1 MKISRLLLALFF
13 SAAASLLGN
22 DELKERLQP
31 ALEAITP
38 DGLLAHI
45 KVLASDEF
53 EGRAPG
59 SKGEEL
65 SVKYITDQFKK
76 IGLKPGNP
84 DGTYT
89 QEVPLAG
96 IKSEPR
102 MSFVIGDKTMDLKY
116 PDDFVASSA
125 RLQPEIKIEKSDVV
139 FVGYGVVAPEYGWD
153 DYKNVDVKGK
163 TLLMLIGDP
172 PVPDPKD
179 PSKLDNKMFKGK
191 AMTYYGR
198 WTYKY
203 EIAAQKGA
211 AAAIIIHETEPAA
224 YPWQVVRSSWSKEN
238 FELDNPNKNMDA
250 VSARSWI
257 TLDVAK
263 KLFADSGQDFDA
275 LKKSAITKDF
285 RPVVLNAKA
294 NIAIKQQIR
303 SFKSHNVIGK
313 LEGSDPKLN
322 GEYVIYTAHWDH
334 LGRHPELQG
343 DQIFNGAID
352 NASGVASVIE
362 LAAAFMKINPPPKR
376 SVLFMATTAEEAGL
390 LGAKFYAEH
399 PLYPL
404 QKTLAD
410 INLDSMNVWGK
421 AHDIEDLSLG
431 FSTLDDL
438 LAAAAKRQGRSAIPD
453 SRPDKGK
460 IYRADNFE
468 FSKVGLPSLYVGKGE
483 HLLSRPE
490 TAPLRSDEYDSTDYH
505 QITDEVHPD
514 WDLSGA
520 VQDVQ
525 LVFEVGYEVANGDK
539 FPEWKPRSEFKAK
552 RDSMLKKSKKPLSQ
566 ANDQN
571 LDPFQSETL
580 PAGREREGRLLD
592 LSRPAK
598 ECQCEAS
605 LARDDGDRRHHQWL
619 PLSSDARAR
628 WPKKPLAQSG
638 PKAERRCGRRSRR
651 HCHARDRTRGRGTG
665 ARSAGGSEESSRDR
679 RPEGASVVVGHHAHR
694 APGLDPLDHLRQAS
708 RDARAPDQ
716 KCLLDARG
724 REATPLLLRPIWVL
738 Q

>member
-1 MKISRLLLALFF
+1 MKISRLLLAIFF

-59 SKGEEL
+59 SKGEDL

-102 MSFVIGDKTMDLKY
+102 MSFVIGDKPMDLKY

-153 DYKNVDVKGK
+153 DYKNVDVRGK

-179 PSKLDNKMFKGK
+179 PSKLDDKMFEGK

-224 YPWQVVRSSWSKEN
+224 YPWQVVRSSWGKEN

-257 TLDVAK
+257 TLEIAK
-263 KLFADSGQDFDA
+263 KLFVDCGQDFDA
-275 LKKSAITKDF
+275 LKKSAITKEF
-285 RPVVLNAKA
+285 RPVALNAKA
-294 NIAIKQQIR
+294 NIEIKQQIR

-313 LEGSDPKLN
+313 LEGDDPKLRD
-322 GEYVIYTAHWDH
+322 EYIIYTAHWDH

-352 NASGVASVIE
+352 NASGVASVIQ
-362 LAAAFMKINPPPKR
+362 LAAAFKKLNPPPKR

-390 LGAKFYAEH
+390 LGAKYYAEH

-404 QKTLAD
+404 EKTLAD
-410 INLDSMNVWGK
+410 INIDGINPWGK
-421 AHDIEDLSLG
+421 THDLEDLTDRNSSL
-431 FSTLDDL
+431 DEL
-438 LAAAAKRQGRSAIPD
+438 LGQAAARQGRVMKPSSEPEKGGFYRVD
-453 SRPDKGK
+453 S
-460 IYRADNFE
+460 FE
-468 FSKVGLPSLYVGKGE
+468 FAKAGVPVLHAARGIEIIGKP
-483 HLLSRPE
+483 PE
-490 TAPLRSDEYDSTDYH
+490 YGKQKRDEFVEKHYHQPSDEVDPS
-505 QITDEVHPD
+505 

-520 VQDVQ
+520 VQDIQ
-525 LVFEVGYEVANGDK
+525 PLFEVGYQVANGDE
-539 FPEWKPRSEFKAK
+539 FPEWKASSEFKVK
-552 RDSMLKKSKKPLSQ
+552 RDAMLKK
-566 ANDQN
+566 
-571 LDPFQSETL
+571 
-580 PAGREREGRLLD
+580 
-592 LSRPAK
+592 
-598 ECQCEAS
+598 
-605 LARDDGDRRHHQWL
+605 
-619 PLSSDARAR
+619 
-628 WPKKPLAQSG
+628 
-638 PKAERRCGRRSRR
+638 
-651 HCHARDRTRGRGTG
+651 
-665 ARSAGGSEESSRDR
+665 
-679 RPEGASVVVGHHAHR
+679 
-694 APGLDPLDHLRQAS
+694 
-708 RDARAPDQ
+708 
-716 KCLLDARG
+716 
-724 REATPLLLRPIWVL
+724 
-738 Q
+738 

>member
-1 MKISRLLLALFF
+1 MSCAESRNGRNPVGLVDLHTITQGSSCLAKAGHSDLLIDLLHRRSRLNGREMKLARWFIAIF
-13 SAAASLLGN
+13 CAAAASLFAAG
-22 DELKERLQP
+22 ELALRLQP

-38 DGLLAHI
+38 YGLLAHI

-59 SKGEEL
+59 TKGEEL
-65 SVKYITDQFKK
+65 SVKYITDQFKQ

-84 DGTYT
+84 DGTYI

-96 IKSEPR
+96 IKSKPR
-102 MSFVIGDKTMDLKY
+102 MSIAIGDKTIDLKY
-116 PDDFVASSA
+116 PDDFIASSA
-125 RLQPEIKIEKSDVV
+125 RLQPEIKIDKSDVI

-153 DYKNVDVKGK
+153 DYKDADVRGK

-211 AAAIIIHETEPAA
+211 AAAIIIHETESAA
-224 YPWQVVRSSWSKEN
+224 YPWQVVKSSWAKEN

-257 TLDVAK
+257 TLDIAK
-263 KLFADSGQDFDA
+263 KLFADCGQDFDA
-275 LKKSAITKDF
+275 LKTSAITKEF
-285 RPVVLNAKA
+285 RPMALNAQA
-294 NIAIKQQIR
+294 NIEIKQQIR

-313 LEGSDPKLN
+313 LEGDDPKLRD
-322 GEYVIYTAHWDH
+322 EYIIYTAHWDH

-352 NASGVASVIE
+352 NASGVASVIQ
-362 LAAAFMKINPPPKR
+362 LAVAFTKLNPPPKR
-376 SVLFMATTAEEAGL
+376 SVLFMAQTAEEAGL

-404 QKTLAD
+404 NKTLAD

-421 AHDIEDLSLG
+421 ARDIEDQTLG

-438 LAAAAKRQGRSAIPD
+438 LAAAAKGQGRSAIPD

-468 FSKVGLPSLYVGKGE
+468 FSKVGLPSLYIGKGE

-490 TAPLRSDEYDSTDYH
+490 TAPLRSDEFDSTDYH
-505 QITDEVHPD
+505 QVTDEIRPD

-525 LVFEVGYEVANGDK
+525 LLFEVGYQVANDDK

-552 RDSMLKKSKKPLSQ
+552 RDSMLK
-566 ANDQN
+566 
-571 LDPFQSETL
+571 
-580 PAGREREGRLLD
+580 
-592 LSRPAK
+592 
-598 ECQCEAS
+598 
-605 LARDDGDRRHHQWL
+605 
-619 PLSSDARAR
+619 
-628 WPKKPLAQSG
+628 
-638 PKAERRCGRRSRR
+638 
-651 HCHARDRTRGRGTG
+651 
-665 ARSAGGSEESSRDR
+665 SSRSQ
-679 RPEGASVVVGHHAHR
+679 P
-694 APGLDPLDHLRQAS
+694 
-708 RDARAPDQ
+708 
-716 KCLLDARG
+716 
-724 REATPLLLRPIWVL
+724 
-738 Q
+738 

>member
-1 MKISRLLLALFF
+1 MTRLLTAIVCF
-13 SAAASLLGN
+13 AAGASLLSE
-22 DELKERLQP
+22 DELALRLQP
-31 ALEAITP
+31 ALETITP

-45 KVLASDEF
+45 KVLASNEF
-53 EGRAPG
+53 EGRSPG
-59 SKGEEL
+59 TKGEEL
-65 SVKYITDQFKK
+65 SVKYIADQFKK
-76 IGLKPGNP
+76 IELKPGNP

-102 MSFVIGDKTMDLKY
+102 MSFTIADKTMDLKY

-125 RLQPEIKIEKSDVV
+125 RLQPEIKIDKADVV
-139 FVGYGVVAPEYGWD
+139 FVGYGVVAPEYGWN
-153 DYKNVDVKGK
+153 DYKNVDVRGK

-179 PSKLDNKMFKGK
+179 PSKLNDKMFKGK

-224 YPWQVVRSSWSKEN
+224 YPWQVVRSSWAKEN

-257 TLDVAK
+257 TLEIAK
-263 KLFADSGQDFDA
+263 KLFVDCGQDFDA
-275 LKKSAITKDF
+275 LKKSAITKEF
-285 RPVVLNAKA
+285 RPVALNAKA
-294 NIAIKQQIR
+294 NIEIKQQIR

-313 LEGSDPKLN
+313 LEGDDPKLRD
-322 GEYVIYTAHWDH
+322 EYIIYTAHWDH

-352 NASGVASVIE
+352 NASGVASVIQ
-362 LAAAFMKINPPPKR
+362 LAAAFKKLNPPPKR

-390 LGAKFYAEH
+390 LGAKYYAEH

-404 QKTLAD
+404 EKTLAD

-421 AHDIEDLSLG
+421 ARDIEDLSLG

-468 FSKVGLPSLYVGKGE
+468 FSKAGLPSLYVGKGE
-483 HLLSRPE
+483 HLASRPE
-490 TAPLRSDEYDSTDYH
+490 SAPLKSDEYDSTDYH
-505 QITDEVHPD
+505 QVTDEVRPD

-525 LVFEVGYEVANGDK
+525 LLFEVGYQVANGDK
-539 FPEWKPRSEFKAK
+539 FPEWKPGSEFKAK
-552 RDSMLKKSKKPLSQ
+552 RDAILKK
-566 ANDQN
+566 
-571 LDPFQSETL
+571 
-580 PAGREREGRLLD
+580 
-592 LSRPAK
+592 
-598 ECQCEAS
+598 
-605 LARDDGDRRHHQWL
+605 
-619 PLSSDARAR
+619 
-628 WPKKPLAQSG
+628 
-638 PKAERRCGRRSRR
+638 
-651 HCHARDRTRGRGTG
+651 
-665 ARSAGGSEESSRDR
+665 
-679 RPEGASVVVGHHAHR
+679 
-694 APGLDPLDHLRQAS
+694 
-708 RDARAPDQ
+708 
-716 KCLLDARG
+716 
-724 REATPLLLRPIWVL
+724 
-738 Q
+738 

>member
-1 MKISRLLLALFF
+1 MKIPRLLLATFF

-22 DELKERLQP
+22 GELDERLQP

-59 SKGEEL
+59 SKGEDL
-65 SVKYITDQFKK
+65 SVKYITDQLKK
-76 IGLKPGNP
+76 VGLKPGNP

-96 IKSEPR
+96 IISEPR
-102 MSFVIGDKTMDLKY
+102 MSFVIGDRTMDLKY
-116 PDDFVASSA
+116 QDDFVASSA
-125 RLQPEIKIEKSDVV
+125 RLQPEIKIEKSDLV

-153 DYKNVDVKGK
+153 DYKNVDVMGK

-172 PVPDPKD
+172 PIPDPKD
-179 PSKLDNKMFKGK
+179 PSKLDAKMFKGK

-203 EIAAQKGA
+203 EIAAKKGA

-250 VSARSWI
+250 VPARSWI
-257 TLDVAK
+257 TLDIAK
-263 KLFADSGQDFDA
+263 KLLADSGQDFGA
-275 LKKSAITKDF
+275 LKKSAIAKDF

-294 NIAIKQQIR
+294 NIEIKQQIR

-362 LAAAFMKINPPPKR
+362 IAAAFSKINPPPKR

-404 QKTLAD
+404 DKTLAD

-421 AHDIEDLSLG
+421 TRDIEDLSLG

-438 LAAAAKRQGRSAIPD
+438 LAAAAKQQNRTAIPD

-468 FSKVGLPSLYVGKGE
+468 FSKVGLPSLYIGKGE

-490 TAPLRSDEYDSTDYH
+490 NAPLKSDEYDSTDYH
-505 QITDEVHPD
+505 QVTDEVKPD

-539 FPEWKPRSEFKAK
+539 FPEWKPGNEFRVKGSA
-552 RDSMLKKSKKPLSQ
+552 P
-566 ANDQN
+566 
-571 LDPFQSETL
+571 
-580 PAGREREGRLLD
+580 
-592 LSRPAK
+592 
-598 ECQCEAS
+598 
-605 LARDDGDRRHHQWL
+605 
-619 PLSSDARAR
+619 
-628 WPKKPLAQSG
+628 
-638 PKAERRCGRRSRR
+638 
-651 HCHARDRTRGRGTG
+651 RG
-665 ARSAGGSEESSRDR
+665 
-679 RPEGASVVVGHHAHR
+679 H
-694 APGLDPLDHLRQAS
+694 
-708 RDARAPDQ
+708 
-716 KCLLDARG
+716 
-724 REATPLLLRPIWVL
+724 
-738 Q
+738 

>member
-1 MKISRLLLALFF
+1 MKISCLLLALFF
-13 SAAASLLGN
+13 SVAALLLGN

-102 MSFVIGDKTMDLKY
+102 MSFVVGDKTMDLKY
-116 PDDFVASSA
+116 QDDFVASSA
-125 RLQPEIKIEKSDVV
+125 RLQPQIKIEKSDLV

-172 PVPDPKD
+172 PIPDPKD
-179 PSKLDNKMFKGK
+179 PSKLDDKMFKGK

-203 EIAAQKGA
+203 EIAAKKGA

-224 YPWQVVRSSWSKEN
+224 YPWQVVKSSWSKEN

-257 TLDVAK
+257 TLDVTK
-263 KLFADSGQDFDA
+263 KLFAASGQDFNA
-275 LKKSAITKDF
+275 LKKLAITKNF

-294 NIAIKQQIR
+294 NIEIKQQVR

-362 LAAAFMKINPPPKR
+362 LAAAFTKVNPPPKR

-390 LGAKFYAEH
+390 LGAKYYAEH

-404 QKTLAD
+404 EKTLAD

-421 AHDIEDLSLG
+421 ARDIEDLSLG
-431 FSTLDDL
+431 FSTVDDL
-438 LAAAAKRQGRSAIPD
+438 LAAAAKQQGRSAIPD

-468 FSKVGLPSLYVGKGE
+468 FSKVGLPSLYIGKGE
-483 HLLSRPE
+483 HLLSRSE
-490 TAPLRSDEYDSTDYH
+490 TAPLRSDEFDSTDYH
-505 QITDEVHPD
+505 QVTDDVRPD
-514 WDLSGA
+514 WDLSGC

-525 LVFEVGYEVANGDK
+525 LLFEVGYEVANGDK
-539 FPEWKPRSEFKAK
+539 FPEWKPGSEFKAK
-552 RDSMLKKSKKPLSQ
+552 RDSMLKK
-566 ANDQN
+566 
-571 LDPFQSETL
+571 
-580 PAGREREGRLLD
+580 
-592 LSRPAK
+592 
-598 ECQCEAS
+598 
-605 LARDDGDRRHHQWL
+605 
-619 PLSSDARAR
+619 
-628 WPKKPLAQSG
+628 
-638 PKAERRCGRRSRR
+638 
-651 HCHARDRTRGRGTG
+651 
-665 ARSAGGSEESSRDR
+665 
-679 RPEGASVVVGHHAHR
+679 
-694 APGLDPLDHLRQAS
+694 
-708 RDARAPDQ
+708 
-716 KCLLDARG
+716 
-724 REATPLLLRPIWVL
+724 
-738 Q
+738 

>member
-1 MKISRLLLALFF
+1 MKISRSLLAIFF
-13 SAAASLLGN
+13 SATASLLGN
-22 DELKERLQP
+22 DQLKERLQP
-31 ALEAITP
+31 SLEAITP

-59 SKGEEL
+59 TKGEEL

-76 IGLKPGNP
+76 VGLKPGNP
-84 DGTYT
+84 NGTYT

-96 IKSEPR
+96 IKSESQ

-116 PDDFVASSA
+116 ADDFVASST
-125 RLQPEIKIEKSDVV
+125 RLQPEIKIERSDVV
-139 FVGYGVVAPEYGWD
+139 FVGYGVVAREYGWD
-153 DYKNVDVKGK
+153 DYKDVDVRGK

-172 PVPDPKD
+172 PVPDAKD
-179 PSKLDNKMFKGK
+179 PSKLDDKIFSGK

-224 YPWQVVRSSWSKEN
+224 YPWQVVRSSWAKEN
-238 FELDNPNKNMDA
+238 FELENPNKNMDA

-257 TLDVAK
+257 TLEIAK

-275 LKKSAITKDF
+275 LKKSAVTKDF

-294 NIAIKQQIR
+294 NIEIKQQNR

-313 LEGSDPKLN
+313 LEGSDSKL
-322 GEYVIYTAHWDH
+322 GDEYIIYTAHWDH
-334 LGRHPELQG
+334 LGRHLELQG

-352 NASGVASVIE
+352 NASGVASIIE
-362 LAAAFMKINPPPKR
+362 LGAAFIKVNPPPKR

-404 QKTLAD
+404 EKTLAD

-421 AHDIEDLSLG
+421 ARDIEDLSLG

-438 LAAAAKRQGRSAIPD
+438 LAAAAKGQGRSAIPD

-468 FSKVGLPSLYVGKGE
+468 FSKVGLPSLYIGKGE
-483 HLLSRPE
+483 HLLSRAQI
-490 TAPLRSDEYDSTDYH
+490 APLRSDEFDSTDYH
-505 QITDEVHPD
+505 QVTDEVRPD

-525 LVFEVGYEVANGDK
+525 LLFEVGYEVANGDK

-552 RDSMLKKSKKPLSQ
+552 RESMLKK
-566 ANDQN
+566 
-571 LDPFQSETL
+571 
-580 PAGREREGRLLD
+580 
-592 LSRPAK
+592 
-598 ECQCEAS
+598 
-605 LARDDGDRRHHQWL
+605 
-619 PLSSDARAR
+619 
-628 WPKKPLAQSG
+628 
-638 PKAERRCGRRSRR
+638 
-651 HCHARDRTRGRGTG
+651 
-665 ARSAGGSEESSRDR
+665 
-679 RPEGASVVVGHHAHR
+679 
-694 APGLDPLDHLRQAS
+694 
-708 RDARAPDQ
+708 
-716 KCLLDARG
+716 
-724 REATPLLLRPIWVL
+724 
-738 Q
+738 

>member
-1 MKISRLLLALFF
+1 MKISGLLLALLF
-13 SAAASLLGN
+13 AATASLFGN

-65 SVKYITDQFKK
+65 SVKYITEQFKK

-84 DGTYT
+84 DGGYT

-102 MSFVIGDKTMDLKY
+102 MSFVVGDKTMDLKNQ
-116 PDDFVASSA
+116 DDFVASSA
-125 RLQPEIKIEKSDVV
+125 RLQPEIKIEKSDLV

-172 PVPDPKD
+172 PIPDPKD
-179 PSKLDNKMFKGK
+179 PAKLDDKMFKGK

-224 YPWQVVRSSWSKEN
+224 YPWQVVKSSWSKEN

-257 TLDVAK
+257 TLDVAT

-275 LKKSAITKDF
+275 LKKSAITKNF

-294 NIAIKQQIR
+294 NIEIKQQVR

-313 LEGSDPKLN
+313 LEGSDAKLN

-362 LAAAFMKINPPPKR
+362 LATAFTKVNPPPKR

-390 LGAKFYAEH
+390 LGAKYYAEQ

-404 QKTLAD
+404 EKTLAD

-421 AHDIEDLSLG
+421 ARDIEDLSLG
-431 FSTLDDL
+431 FSTIDDL
-438 LAAAAKRQGRSAIPD
+438 LAAAAKQQSRTAIPD

-468 FSKVGLPSLYVGKGE
+468 FSKVGLPSLYIGKGE
-483 HLLSRPE
+483 HLLSRSE

-505 QITDEVHPD
+505 QVTDEVRPD
-514 WDLSGA
+514 WDLAGCM
-520 VQDVQ
+520 QDVQ
-525 LVFEVGYEVANGDK
+525 LLFEVGYEVANGEK

-552 RDSMLKKSKKPLSQ
+552 RDLMMKK
-566 ANDQN
+566 
-571 LDPFQSETL
+571 
-580 PAGREREGRLLD
+580 
-592 LSRPAK
+592 
-598 ECQCEAS
+598 
-605 LARDDGDRRHHQWL
+605 
-619 PLSSDARAR
+619 
-628 WPKKPLAQSG
+628 
-638 PKAERRCGRRSRR
+638 
-651 HCHARDRTRGRGTG
+651 
-665 ARSAGGSEESSRDR
+665 
-679 RPEGASVVVGHHAHR
+679 
-694 APGLDPLDHLRQAS
+694 
-708 RDARAPDQ
+708 
-716 KCLLDARG
+716 
-724 REATPLLLRPIWVL
+724 
-738 Q
+738 